1 VNKGGRP
8 RIEIDPDQI
17 AQIEKLAAVLTM
29 EQIAD
34 FLGFS
39 ERTLR
44 RRFDEDPEVLAA
56 YKRGKQRAVAS
67 VATNLIQQAQSGN
80 TTAAIFYLKTQ
91 AGWRE
96 TNRTELTGPDGGP
109 MDVRDL
115 TDEERK
121 DRIYRLVEAAKQRD

>member
-1 VNKGGRP
+1 MSKGGRP
-8 RIEIDPDQI
+8 RIELDDEQI
-17 AQIEKLAAVLTM
+17 GQIEKLAAVLTM

-44 RRFDEDPEVLAA
+44 RRFGDDPKVLAA
-56 YKRGKQRAVAS
+56 YKRGKQRAIAG

-96 TNRTELTGPDGGP
+96 TNRTELTGLDGGP
-109 MDVRDL
+109 LDIREL
-115 TDEERK
+115 TDDERRE
-121 DRIYRLVEAAKQRD
+121 RIVRLLEAAKDRD

>member
-1 VNKGGRP
+1 MSKGGRP
-8 RIEIDPDQI
+8 RIEIDGDQV

-44 RRFDEDPEVLAA
+44 RRFHEDPEVLAA
-56 YKRGKQRAVAS
+56 YKRGKQRAVAG

-96 TNRTELTGPDGGP
+96 TNRTEITGADGGP
-109 MDVRDL
+109 LDIKEL
-115 TDEERK
+115 TDEEREH
-121 DRIYRLVEAAKQRD
+121 RIQRLLEAAQRRD